1 MKFAYR
7 RRFRAAE
14 TGAIEAA
21 LFLIV
26 RAPYA
31 LGVALMNYRAA

>member
-1 MKFAYR
+1 MKFRYGR
-7 RRFRAAE
+7 PFRAAE
-14 TGAIEAA
+14 TGAMEAA

-31 LGVALMNYRAA
+31 LGVALVNYRAA